1 MPDKTPTRLSASAD
15 SPRAA
20 WAPPIEEATRGDDLV
35 VSTDLPGV
43 KLEDAEV
50 ETEGDNLIIRGE
62 SRSEPNYGTFYRR
75 IPLPSGID
83 IENARAEL
91 KDGVLKVVFPGGAKV
106 LVPQRHPIVIQISRP
121 QAEQPEEPQA
131 GQTAQ
136 DTAGS
141 EQKS

>member
-1 MPDKTPTRLSASAD
+1 V
-15 SPRAA
+15 
-20 WAPPIEEATRGDDLV
+20 ATRGDDLV

-62 SRSEPNYGTFYRR
+62 SRSETHHGTFYRR

-83 IENARAEL
+83 SENARAEL

-106 LVPQRHPIVIQISRP
+106 LVPQCHPIVIQISRP

-136 DTAGS
+136 DTADS
-141 EQKS
+141 QQKS